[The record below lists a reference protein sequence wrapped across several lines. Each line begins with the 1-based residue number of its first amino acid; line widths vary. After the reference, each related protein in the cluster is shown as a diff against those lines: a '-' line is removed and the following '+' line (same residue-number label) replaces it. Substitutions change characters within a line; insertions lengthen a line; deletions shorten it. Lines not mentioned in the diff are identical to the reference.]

1 MISVRLFDPQ
11 FKTYFPNY
19 ILQSLTAVVILI
31 IILTVLGMGANLAIV
46 ASIGASSFI
55 IFAMPKSTQAQP
67 RHVIGGHAVG
77 LLSGSACY
85 LPFLWLSFPVGSLG
99 AELLYVFTG
108 AIAVGMAIFLMSITD
123 TEHAPAAG
131 TALGIVAQGFTWQ
144 AVVFVLSCVLALSLA
159 RWLLRAK
166 LRNLTS

>member
-1 MISVRLFDPQ
+1 MRLFDPQ

-19 ILQSLTAVVILI
+19 LLQSLMAIVVLV
-31 IILTVLGMGANLAIV
+31 IILTILGVEAHLAIV
-46 ASIGASSFI
+46 ASMGASTFI
-55 IFAMPKSTQAQP
+55 VFAMPKSTQAQP
-67 RHVIGGHAVG
+67 RCVIGGHAVG

-99 AELLYVFTG
+99 AELLYVFTS
-108 AIAVGMAIFLMSITD
+108 AVAVGMAIFLMSITD

-131 TALGIVAQGFTWQ
+131 TALGIVAHGLTWQ
-144 AVVFVLSCVLALSLA
+144 AVAFVLSCALALSLA

-166 LRNLTS
+166 LRNLV